1 MLLSKG
7 AENIFQGEYQLLTIA
22 RTIAFVPK
30 IIFFDEAIS
39 KVYCGRS
46 SLWKNYIRLNGF
58 SLRHC
63 LGEIP

>member
-7 AENIFQGEYQLLTIA
+7 AENIFQGECQLLTIA

-39 KVYCGRS
+39 KPG
-46 SLWKNYIRLNGF
+46 LF
-58 SLRHC
+58 TA
-63 LGEIP
+63 